1 MYIHRIKLKD
11 FKGFSEVDF
20 DLRIDHNK
28 TAQWNVF
35 TGDNASGK
43 TALLKAI
50 AIALVGPETSR
61 ILMSSLKGF
70 VKEGCSSAH
79 ISLEIFPGDEDRFAG
94 GGAPYKGAFWS
105 EVKFSRLENDA
116 LQIEADKLF
125 RGNKKGPSRGLWSDS
140 TSGWFCAGYGPFR
153 RLYGHSPEAQRIM
166 STSGKVTRFATLF
179 REDATLAESDLW
191 LKDLNHRALSGDGAA
206 NETQRTVV
214 SVLNDNFFPNG
225 IKVERVDPDGL
236 WLKQS
241 DGTILD
247 LRDMSDGFRSAAALV
262 MDILRNIVDVFGARN
277 LVDEAGHV
285 QHAGVVLIDEID
297 AHLHPKWQREIGS
310 WFKRIFPRIQ
320 FLVTTHS
327 PLICQEADHGSIFH
341 LPIPSGEEKPFRVS
355 NSDYQKIITGKPD
368 TILLTSAFG
377 LKHTRSV
384 TAVKARNEYSLLQ
397 TKKRQASLTKEEE
410 KRQMELSCF
419 VDEEEPCEE

>member
-1 MYIHRIKLKD
+1 
-11 FKGFSEVDF
+11 S
-20 DLRIDHNK
+20 
-28 TAQWNVF
+28 
-35 TGDNASGK
+35 
-43 TALLKAI
+43 
-50 AIALVGPETSR
+50 SR
-61 ILMSSLKGF
+61 NS
-70 VKEGCSSAH
+70 
-79 ISLEIFPGDEDRFAG
+79 
-94 GGAPYKGAFWS
+94 
-105 EVKFSRLENDA
+105 
-116 LQIEADKLF
+116 
-125 RGNKKGPSRGLWSDS
+125 
-140 TSGWFCAGYGPFR
+140 
-153 RLYGHSPEAQRIM
+153 
-166 STSGKVTRFATLF
+166 
-179 REDATLAESDLW
+179 
-191 LKDLNHRALSGDGAA
+191 
-206 NETQRTVV
+206 
-214 SVLNDNFFPNG
+214 
-225 IKVERVDPDGL
+225 
-236 WLKQS
+236 
-241 DGTILD
+241 
-247 LRDMSDGFRSAAALV
+247 
-262 MDILRNIVDVFGARN
+262 VDVFGARN